1 MKNKEILIIFF
12 VSFAMYP
19 FMDHFSSPIFKKYC
33 ITKVIKLFNI
43 R

>member
-1 MKNKEILIIFF
+1 MENKEILIIFC

-33 ITKVIKLFNI
+33 ITKVIKSYKI

>member
-1 MKNKEILIIFF
+1 MENKEILIIF

-19 FMDHFSSPIFKKYC
+19 FMDHFSSPIFKKDC
-33 ITKVIKLFNI
+33 ITKVIKLFKI